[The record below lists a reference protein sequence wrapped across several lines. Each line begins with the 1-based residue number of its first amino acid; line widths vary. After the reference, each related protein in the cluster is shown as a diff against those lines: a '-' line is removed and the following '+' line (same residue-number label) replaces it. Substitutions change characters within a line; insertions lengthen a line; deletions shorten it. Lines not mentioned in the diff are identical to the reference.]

1 MYQDHFN
8 FDYLFFL
15 HYFIERIIRFPIYEF
30 ISFYIRTRKP
40 LNNEDIDDMEDDIE
54 NVDMD
59 AVTDSEEEYT
69 ETEKRLLEK
78 VRKQQTTENFDSDDE
93 VYGLQDDSEEEEEE
107 EEEND
112 QRDSMESDI
121 EETQEDY
128 DMPNDRAWGYKAKAF
143 YSSDFKYTDYASAP
157 EKDLVNADME
167 EEEGRRLHLRSM
179 GQHLALDSSS
189 FNRNKA
195 AQIRKDSK
203 IVQKKDSK
211 QVSDEESFMI
221 MVDTFKGILYL

>member
-1 MYQDHFN
+1 MNLLLSIY
-8 FDYLFFL
+8 FFL
-15 HYFIERIIRFPIYEF
+15 
-30 ISFYIRTRKP
+30 RTRKP
-40 LNNEDIDDMEDDIE
+40 LNEDIDDMEDDFE
-54 NVDMD
+54 NMDMD

-69 ETEKRLLEK
+69 ETEKKLLEK

-93 VYGLQDDSEEEEEE
+93 VYGLQDSEEE

-112 QRDSMESDI
+112 QGDSMESDI

-128 DMPNDRAWGYKAKAF
+128 DMPNDRAWGNKAKAF

-157 EKDLVNADME
+157 EKDLANADME

-189 FNRNKA
+189 FSKNKA
-195 AQIRKDSK
+195 AQIIKDSK
-203 IVQKKDSK
+203 IGQKDSK

-221 MVDTFKGILYL
+221 MVNTFKGIL

>member
-1 MYQDHFN
+1 MSVFER
-8 FDYLFFL
+8 
-15 HYFIERIIRFPIYEF
+15 YFKRIMFSICKF
-30 ISFYIRTRKP
+30 ISFYSRAKKP
-40 LNNEDIDDMEDDIE
+40 VNNKDIEDMEDGMED
-54 NVDMD
+54 VDMN

-78 VRKQQTTENFDSDDE
+78 VRKQHTTENLDSDDE

-107 EEEND
+107 EDD

-128 DMPNDRAWGYKAKAF
+128 DMPNDRAWGSKAKAF

-157 EKDLVNADME
+157 QKDLINAEIE

-179 GQHLALDSSS
+179 GQHLALDGSS
-189 FNRNKA
+189 FSKNRA
-195 AQIRKDSK
+195 AQVIEDSK
-203 IVQKKDSK
+203 VVQKDSK
-211 QVSDEESFMI
+211 QVSDKESFMI
-221 MVDTFKGILYL
+221 MINTFKGIL

>member
-1 MYQDHFN
+1 V
-8 FDYLFFL
+8 
-15 HYFIERIIRFPIYEF
+15 
-30 ISFYIRTRKP
+30 
-40 LNNEDIDDMEDDIE
+40 EDDVE
-54 NVDMD
+54 NMDMD
-59 AVTDSEEEYT
+59 VVTDSEEEYT
-69 ETEKRLLEK
+69 ETEKKLLEK

-93 VYGLQDDSEEEEEE
+93 VYGLQEDSEEEE

-128 DMPNDRAWGYKAKAF
+128 DMPNDRAWGNKAKAF
-143 YSSDFKYTDYASAP
+143 HSSDFKYTDYASAP
-157 EKDLVNADME
+157 EKDLANADME

-189 FNRNKA
+189 FSRNKA
-195 AQIRKDSK
+195 VQIIKDSK
-203 IVQKKDSK
+203 IVQKDSK

-221 MVDTFKGILYL
+221 MVNTFKGIL